1 MSDTFFD
8 LESGLVDFGTGCS
21 ASHSSGQRLEK
32 IGGILVRRPLLQQ
45 NLPAC
50 HSPAVWKDVT
60 AEYEY
65 DDQERGKWIFR
76 QPPPDQW
83 RVNVVLSEKTGKYIR
98 LLVRPSPSGQIGFFL
113 EQVDQWKWLYQYT
126 KPKTSI
132 LSLFAHSGA
141 ATLSLALAGAH
152 VTHVDASKQAMT
164 LARSNA
170 KESNLGEAPIR
181 WICDDVRS
189 FVAREIRRGSIY
201 NGVVLD
207 PPSWGHGPKGQP
219 FSIHNDLAPLLDDLA
234 KLFRGG
240 RQDPS
245 SALSGPVLLT
255 CHSPGWHHVR
265 LRESLM
271 QTLGL
276 DGCGSG
282 RLDCTDA
289 AGRILNLGDYARWV
303 SSGRM

>member
-1 MSDTFFD
+1 MKLD
-8 LESGLVDFGTGCS
+8 
-21 ASHSSGQRLEK
+21 K
-32 IGGILVRRPLLQQ
+32 ISI
-45 NLPAC
+45 
-50 HSPAVWKDVT
+50 D
-60 AEYEY
+60 
-65 DDQERGKWIFR
+65 GK
-76 QPPPDQW
+76 
-83 RVNVVLSEKTGKYIR
+83 
-98 LLVRPSPSGQIGFFL
+98 
-113 EQVDQWKWLYQYT
+113 
-126 KPKTSI
+126 KTSI
-132 LSLFAHSGA
+132 EVLDKIFSGKINKK
-141 ATLSLALAGAH
+141 L
-152 VTHVDASKQAMT
+152 VDKVLYTTNANFKGRKAKTKQKNEIIGSTAKIWAQKGTGNARHASRK
-164 LARSNA
+164 
-170 KESNLGEAPIR
+170 API
-181 WICDDVRS
+181 
-189 FVAREIRRGSIY
+189 FVGG
-201 NGVVLD
+201 GVA
-207 PPSWGHGPKGQP
+207 HGPKGQS